1 MDEPAVWYGIAMQ
14 CKGLTIL
21 KGSAEEGLAKTR
33 GIFDWR
39 GYLTDHIAASSTKNN
54 KHTTKRVWV
63 HVCDSV
69 AVAVYLPCGHRTNY
83 DEVLSKLILAPS
95 SCRLRYVTSQCE
107 PFHRPGPVV
116 KDIIIPDTHLL
127 LELSIQDTTLQD
139 GDDTVLPSCMHYR
152 QQQDGHDDDEHHW
165 LVGIDIVLPS
175 STTATTTQREW
186 MNINR
191 HDTLGDL
198 ADRII
203 HMLVDIHIPLL
214 PFIISHVML
223 ASIGLSTTTRD
234 YHRSSGTHDG
244 MMMVIRDGMR
254 DLRLL
259 HDLKWTS
266 CEILRLHLLPQEGG
280 GGSTMAAAAAVIY
293 REDATTIDLLSI
305 PTCSVDDDDDDDEDD
320 DDGTVGYPVM
330 LWDRVRDHNDI
341 KEGCSDDNN
350 NNNNNIIMHYVCDDY
365 DDAGFYDDDHDDD
378 HDDDSSN
385 EDYDGNDIDET
396 TAVEGSLRSFI
407 DKYKPE
413 RRLTNAPPG
422 HRFSNNIHTA
432 ATAAPPNII
441 IPSSSSSSHAS
452 DGVSD
457 TTSDDDILL
466 RSGTVGRC
474 TYSTWCG
481 NTGNVVLPAVD
492 KKLLLSTRDTRQ
504 FEFHPTYDNILLT
517 GHRSGN
523 ISIIDINN
531 DECIARVKADDS
543 PILGLT
549 WFNHLPT
556 TALYGASPTG
566 NVGYVRYNHHAAGY
580 QDEGVIIKH
589 CRTSTFKHLSSI
601 SINATDDY
609 FMTSGFVPDV
619 ALFDTT
625 TGSMIG
631 LLTDI
636 HSHFI
641 NILRFANHSP
651 HIFAT
656 SSFDHTCKIW
666 DLRLPNHTNNINS
679 SSSSSTRRP
688 SSSIPVFTAY
698 TGCLN
703 VMCTFNRDDTHLLC
717 SGLDDHVLQFDL
729 RRPPNNTPAVPPSSS
744 SSLLRMDIRALHS
757 RTNYRR
763 SVYLADGNHL
773 ITAGT
778 DEDYYRIMN
787 VHDGSDKGNTTTT
800 INNNNNNNNNNN
812 SNEWCGS
819 RYSAVIGFIIYA
831 PDHSDKKQQQS
842 SVITN

>member
-1 MDEPAVWYGIAMQ
+1 MPCLPPPPPPPVTAVDVLEIILTGHITLLEPKECANIIIINKYINRNVMDEPAVWYGIAMQ

-21 KGSAEEGLAKTR
+21 KGSAEECLAKTR

-39 GYLTDHIAASSTKNN
+39 GYLTDHISSSSTKNN
-54 KHTTKRVWV
+54 KHTTKVRVWV

-69 AVAVYLPCGHRTNY
+69 AVAVYLPSGHRTNY
-83 DEVLSKLILAPS
+83 DEVLSKLILTPS

-107 PFHRPGPVV
+107 PFNRPGPVV

-127 LELSIQDTTLQD
+127 LELSIQDTTLLD
-139 GDDTVLPSCMHYR
+139 GDDSSGRMWSLPPHHSYRHTSNTSSSRYSLLTRIGLAIARRTSNMNSRRRRLSLPTRGIGLRRHHHSGSSGLRRAASSLSLSSIITRRNSGNNQDYRTRRYVAPTSSSSDDVDDDDAELSPSSSSSNSTSRVMAAVLPSCMHSR
-152 QQQDGHDDDEHHW
+152 QQQDGHDDDDDDEHHW

-175 STTATTTQREW
+175 STTAATTTQREW
-186 MNINR
+186 MNVNR

-203 HMLVDIHIPLL
+203 HMLDDDTRIPLL

-223 ASIGLSTTTRD
+223 APIGSTTTTRRD
-234 YHRSSGTHDG
+234 YHHSSGVHDG

-259 HDLKWTS
+259 HDLKK
-266 CEILRLHLLPQEGG
+266 GG
-280 GGSTMAAAAAVIY
+280 GGSTMAAAAAAVIY
-293 REDATTIDLLSI
+293 REDATTVDLLSI
-305 PTCSVDDDDDDDEDD
+305 PACSVDDDDDEDD
-320 DDGTVGYPVM
+320 DDGIITI
-330 LWDRVRDHNDI
+330 LKR
-341 KEGCSDDNN
+341 GCGNDNN
-350 NNNNNIIMHYVCDDY
+350 NSIMHYVCDDDY
-365 DDAGFYDDDHDDD
+365 DDAGFYDDEDHD
-378 HDDDSSN
+378 DDDSSN
-385 EDYDGNDIDET
+385 EDYDGHLLTSTNPNV
-396 TAVEGSLRSFI
+396 AS
-407 DKYKPE
+407 
-413 RRLTNAPPG
+413 TNAPPG

-441 IPSSSSSSHAS
+441 IPSSSLSSHATS

-466 RSGTVGRC
+466 RS
-474 TYSTWCG
+474 
-481 NTGNVVLPAVD
+481 NVVLPAVD

-566 NVGYVRYNHHAAGY
+566 NVGYVRYNHHHAAAAGY

-601 SINATDDY
+601 SINSTDDY

-625 TGSMIG
+625 TGGMIG

-656 SSFDHTCKIW
+656 SSFDHTFYLIQNVKGW
-666 DLRLPNHTNNINS
+666 VDVNQMRDYLGSGHT
-679 SSSSSTRRP
+679 
-688 SSSIPVFTAY
+688 
-698 TGCLN
+698 
-703 VMCTFNRDDTHLLC
+703 
-717 SGLDDHVLQFDL
+717 
-729 RRPPNNTPAVPPSSS
+729 
-744 SSLLRMDIRALHS
+744 
-757 RTNYRR
+757 
-763 SVYLADGNHL
+763 
-773 ITAGT
+773 
-778 DEDYYRIMN
+778 
-787 VHDGSDKGNTTTT
+787 
-800 INNNNNNNNNNN
+800 
-812 SNEWCGS
+812 
-819 RYSAVIGFIIYA
+819 GFRE
-831 PDHSDKKQQQS
+831 K
-842 SVITN
+842 VGGE

>member
-1 MDEPAVWYGIAMQ
+1 MPCLPPPPPHPVTAVDVLDIILTGHITLLEPKECANIIIINKYINRNVMDEPAVWYGIAMQ

-39 GYLTDHIAASSTKNN
+39 GYLTDHIASSSTKNN
-54 KHTTKRVWV
+54 KHTTKVRVWV

-69 AVAVYLPCGHRTNY
+69 AVAVYLPSGHRTNY
-83 DEVLSKLILAPS
+83 DEVLSKLILTPS

-107 PFHRPGPVV
+107 PFNRPGPVV

-127 LELSIQDTTLQD
+127 LELSIQDTTLLD
-139 GDDTVLPSCMHYR
+139 GDDDSGRMWSLPPHHSYHHMSNTSSSRYSLLTRIGLAIARRTSNMNSRRRRLSLPTRGIGLRHHHSSGIRRAASSLSLSSIITRRSSGNNQDYRTRRYVAPTSSSSDDVDDDDAELSPSSSSSNSQSMMAAVLPSCMHRR
-152 QQQDGHDDDEHHW
+152 QQQDGHDDDDDEHHW

-175 STTATTTQREW
+175 STTAATTTQREW
-186 MNINR
+186 MNVNR

-203 HMLVDIHIPLL
+203 RMLDDDTRIPLL

-223 ASIGLSTTTRD
+223 APIGLSTMRD
-234 YHRSSGTHDG
+234 YHHSSGVHDG
-244 MMMVIRDGMR
+244 MMMVIRGGMR

-266 CEILRLHLLPQEGG
+266 CEILRLHLLPQGGG

-293 REDATTIDLLSI
+293 REDATTVDLLSI
-305 PTCSVDDDDDDDEDD
+305 PACSVDDDDDEDD
-320 DDGTVGYPVM
+320 DDGTVGYPLM

-341 KEGCSDDNN
+341 KEGCGNDNN
-350 NNNNNIIMHYVCDDY
+350 NNIMHYVCDDDY
-365 DDAGFYDDDHDDD
+365 DDAGFYDDEDHD
-378 HDDDSSN
+378 DDDSSN

-396 TAVEGSLRSFI
+396 TVFEGSLRSFI

-413 RRLTNAPPG
+413 RRLTNTPPG

-441 IPSSSSSSHAS
+441 IPSSLSSHATS

-474 TYSTWCG
+474 IYSTWCG

-523 ISIIDINN
+523 ISIIDIDN

-549 WFNHLPT
+549 WFNHL
-556 TALYGASPTG
+556 
-566 NVGYVRYNHHAAGY
+566 
-580 QDEGVIIKH
+580 
-589 CRTSTFKHLSSI
+589 
-601 SINATDDY
+601 
-609 FMTSGFVPDV
+609 
-619 ALFDTT
+619 
-625 TGSMIG
+625 
-631 LLTDI
+631 
-636 HSHFI
+636 
-641 NILRFANHSP
+641 
-651 HIFAT
+651 
-656 SSFDHTCKIW
+656 
-666 DLRLPNHTNNINS
+666 
-679 SSSSSTRRP
+679 
-688 SSSIPVFTAY
+688 
-698 TGCLN
+698 
-703 VMCTFNRDDTHLLC
+703 
-717 SGLDDHVLQFDL
+717 
-729 RRPPNNTPAVPPSSS
+729 
-744 SSLLRMDIRALHS
+744 
-757 RTNYRR
+757 
-763 SVYLADGNHL
+763 
-773 ITAGT
+773 
-778 DEDYYRIMN
+778 
-787 VHDGSDKGNTTTT
+787 
-800 INNNNNNNNNNN
+800 
-812 SNEWCGS
+812 
-819 RYSAVIGFIIYA
+819 
-831 PDHSDKKQQQS
+831 
-842 SVITN
+842 